1 MKRGGLVPPFFHLY
15 FSNLLNSTSGSLKI
29 HFYQLLEHLA
39 SFMWVIPLTIGLARR
54 KYFNTGEKILFGF
67 VLASALFDVI
77 GFALQR
83 QDINNMFLFHIYIFV
98 EFTLIS
104 LFYVKVI
111 SNPRLT
117 PFIIGALFPFLVM
130 AVYEFITSRNGLDVI
145 CTTTESIVLMLY
157 AILGFSSLLKNP
169 VQSRVVAIPLFWF
182 NTAVLLY
189 FAGNLFLFVFGNY
202 IQSHYQHQFNG
213 LWRIHSVMSILFYLL
228 IGTGF
233 WKTKAR

>member
-1 MKRGGLVPPFFHLY
+1 
-15 FSNLLNSTSGSLKI
+15 
-29 HFYQLLEHLA
+29 
-39 SFMWVIPLTIGLARR
+39 MWVVPVAIGLARK
-54 KYFNTGEKILFGF
+54 KYFNTSEKILLWF
-67 VLASALFDVI
+67 VVASALSDVI
-77 GFALQR
+77 AFVLQR
-83 QDINNMFLFHIYIFV
+83 QDINNMFLFHIYTVV

-111 SNPRLT
+111 SNPRIT
-117 PFIIGALFPFLVM
+117 PFIIGALFPFLCV
-130 AVYEFITSRNGLDVI
+130 AVYEFITNRNGLDVI

-157 AILGFSSLLKNP
+157 AILGFSSMLKNP

-189 FAGNLFLFVFGNY
+189 FAGNLFLFVFSNY
-202 IQSHYQHQFNG
+202 MQSHFGNQFNG
-213 LWRIHSVMSILFYLL
+213 LWRIHSVMSIIFYLL